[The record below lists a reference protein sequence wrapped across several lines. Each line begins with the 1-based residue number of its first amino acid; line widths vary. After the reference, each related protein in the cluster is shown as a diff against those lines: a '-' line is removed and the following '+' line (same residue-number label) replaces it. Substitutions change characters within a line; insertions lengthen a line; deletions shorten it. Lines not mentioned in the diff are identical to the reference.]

1 MDELKSE
8 LNAEIEILEEREKQ
22 AIKNVKNLEKS
33 KPKWRGMETIETN
46 FISYI

>member
-33 KPKWRGMETIETN
+33 KPK
-46 FISYI
+46 

>member
-22 AIKNVKNLEKS
+22 AIKNVKNLEKQNRN
-33 KPKWRGMETIETN
+33 KEEWKQ
-46 FISYI
+46 